1 MFLSSRGPIS
11 GNSIGLH
18 VFVSNEMEA
27 IELVTSASGVNEKAP
42 LRVLYQVDPG
52 GFEPPAFSMP
62 LRRAPN
68 CAMGPVCFIFLPT
81 GAPNPPEGGCVRYGP
96 GLFHFSTHWRSQSPG
111 RGLRAL
117 WARFVSFFYPLALP
131 IPRKGA
137 ACAMGPVQKCYSVVN
152 LASVPPKMD
161 LEGFEPSASSVRLK
175 RAPNCATGPL
185 SRFMILL

>member
-1 MFLSSRGPIS
+1 MRSPFSIKS
-11 GNSIGLH
+11 GL
-18 VFVSNEMEA
+18 
-27 IELVTSASGVNEKAP
+27 NEKAP

-68 CAMGPVCFIFLPT
+68 CAMGPVCFFFLPT
-81 GAPNPPEGGCVRYGP
+81 GAPNPPEGGC
-96 GLFHFSTHWRSQSPG
+96 S
-111 RGLRAL
+111 AL